1 MKQYH
6 TKITIQSP
14 LEKVWQALLDT
25 DNYPKWNPLVGKIE
39 GKLVEGETI
48 KTPILPL
55 GNTYSPKI
63 IAFVPF
69 NQLTWKGVQGA
80 SFLMAGEHYYKLRK
94 IDNQTTELLHGEYFT
109 GLFSH
114 FIPKKLLQKMENAFL
129 AHNQALKTLL
139 EQNNNSF

>member
-6 TKITIQSP
+6 TKITINSP
-14 LEKVWQALLDT
+14 LETVWTALVDT
-25 DNYPKWNPLVGKIE
+25 ENYPNWNPLVGKLE
-39 GKLVEGETI
+39 GNLAEGQTI
-48 KTPILPL
+48 KTYIIPL

-63 IAFVPF
+63 IAFVPY

-80 SFLMAGEHYYKLRK
+80 SFLMAGKHYYKLRK

-109 GLFSH
+109 GLFSF

-129 AHNQALKTLL
+129 EHNKALKVLL
-139 EQNNNSF
+139 EKNKNS